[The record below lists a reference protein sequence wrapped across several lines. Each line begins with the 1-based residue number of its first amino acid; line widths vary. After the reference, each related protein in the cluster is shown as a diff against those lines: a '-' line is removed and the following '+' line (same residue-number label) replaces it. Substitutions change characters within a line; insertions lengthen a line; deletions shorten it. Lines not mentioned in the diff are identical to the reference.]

1 MKKNKKSLPINYR
14 PHHFLCSIGWKG
26 MGYSPAFNKNMDF
39 IVNEQ
44 LKSPGGDEVLLKV
57 VKFTDDLCS
66 PCPHKRDSLCS
77 KQQTIETLDNAHSKK
92 LNLFS
97 GEILSWREAKQR
109 IVKNV
114 QPKDLDDI
122 CQGCQWLE
130 YGVCKQSLKELI
142 NSKD

>member
-1 MKKNKKSLPINYR
+1 MKKSKKNSPISYR

-26 MGYSPAFNKNMDF
+26 MGYSPAFSKNMDF

-44 LKSPGGDEVLLKV
+44 LRSTDGDKVLLKV

-66 PCPHKRDSLCS
+66 PCPHKRDKLCS
-77 KQQTIETLDNAHSKK
+77 KQETIETLDNAHSKK
-92 LNLFS
+92 LNLITN
-97 GEILSWREAKQR
+97 EILSWKEAKKR
-109 IVKNV
+109 IIQNIK
-114 QPKDLDDI
+114 PKDLDKI

-142 NSKD
+142 KNNN